1 MIACSNSFPT
11 MLNENKPWH
20 VTTRPVSARIDEDL
34 LESLE
39 KLGWQRNTVINYVLR
54 QYLVEVEKTAQADSR
69 LAQSWRF
76 RRYLSCKIEVKV

>member
-1 MIACSNSFPT
+1 
-11 MLNENKPWH
+11 MLNDYKAWN
-20 VTTRPVSARIDEDL
+20 VYTRPVSARIDEDL
-34 LESLE
+34 LKSLE
-39 KLGWQRNTVINYVLR
+39 KLGWHRNTVINYVLR